1 MANTVSNVG
10 VGKPKVGGAVF
21 VAPKGTA
28 LPTSA
33 SEELNEAYKCLGY
46 ISEDGIPVSESRES
60 EALKAWGGDTVMKN
74 QTSYEKSVKFT
85 AIESENETALKVRYG
100 TANVTKGELGALTVK
115 HNSVELDHWAMVID
129 MATSK
134 DRVTRLCYPDAYASE
149 TEDITYKDS
158 ESIGLGVTM
167 ACLPGDDGDVCKE
180 YHAAVSAS

>member
-46 ISEDGIPVSESRES
+46 ISEDGITVSESR
-60 EALKAWGGDTVMKN
+60 
-74 QTSYEKSVKFT
+74 EKSVKFT